1 MTTLR
6 DSAGPSS
13 AVESQ
18 WQAMLGRF
26 QTVGLDRIAKLA
38 TDQRI
43 DTKFLL
49 RQEQAFDL
57 IGELPG
63 HYRVLD
69 IDGHRFT
76 KYRTQYFDTE
86 SFALF
91 RRHHVGAA
99 HRYKVRSRTYLNT
112 RLAFVEIKRKSR
124 RGVTT
129 KARWPTEHFETAL
142 LSDSKDFVDRNCLID
157 SNALIPSLLNGFDRI
172 CFVSETA
179 PERLTI
185 DLGVQFEAEPGR
197 VRLTGVAV
205 AELKQQRNGHSLRDT
220 VFLERMR
227 AMGIRPTGFSKYC
240 MGLLL
245 TRSDVKHNLFKPQIK
260 RLERLMEE
268 RNVVC

>member
-1 MTTLR
+1 MLPE
-6 DSAGPSS
+6 SAGASP
-13 AVESQ
+13 AAESQ
-18 WQAMLGRF
+18 WQAMLGGF
-26 QTVGLDRIAKLA
+26 QTVALDRIAKLA
-38 TDQRI
+38 TDQRM

-49 RQEQAFDL
+49 REAQALEL
-57 IGELPG
+57 IGELGG

-76 KYRTQYFDTE
+76 RYRTQYFDTE
-86 SFALF
+86 SLALF
-91 RRHHVGAA
+91 RRHHAGAA
-99 HRYKVRSRTYLNT
+99 NPYKVRSRTYSNT
-112 RLAFVEIKRKSR
+112 GLAFVEIKRKSR

-129 KARWPTEHFETAL
+129 KARRSTEHFETVL
-142 LSDSKDFVDRNCLID
+142 LPDSKRFIDSICSID
-157 SNALIPSLLNGFDRI
+157 SNALTPSVHNNFDRI
-172 CFVSETA
+172 CLVSETA

-185 DLGVQFEAEPGR
+185 DLGVQFEAESGC

-205 AELKQQRNGHSLRDT
+205 AELKQRRNGHSIRGT

-227 AMGIRPTGFSKYC
+227 AMGIRPAGFSKYC

-245 TRSDVKHNLFKPQIK
+245 TRSYVKHNLFKPQLK

>member
-1 MTTLR
+1 MSLNN
-6 DSAGPSS
+6 SAGPSP
-13 AVESQ
+13 AADGQ
-18 WQAMLGRF
+18 WQEMLGGF
-26 QTVGLDRIAKLA
+26 QTVGLDRVVKLV

-49 RQEQAFDL
+49 REGQAFDL
-57 IGELPG
+57 ISELAG

-69 IDGHRFT
+69 IDGRRFT

-86 SFALF
+86 SFVLF

-99 HRYKVRSRTYLNT
+99 NRYKVRSRTYLNT
-112 RLAFVEIKRKSR
+112 NLAFVEIKRKSR

-129 KARWPTEHFETAL
+129 KTRWPTAHFETAL
-142 LSDSKDFVDRNCLID
+142 QSDSKHFVDRNCQID
-157 SNALIPSLLNGFDRI
+157 SSALLPSLLNGFDRI
-172 CFVSETA
+172 CFVSATA
-179 PERLTI
+179 PERLTL
-185 DLGVQFEAEPGR
+185 DLGVEFEVEAGR
-197 VRLTGVAV
+197 VRLSRVAV
-205 AELKQQRNGHSLRDT
+205 AELKQQRNGHNLRDT

-245 TRSDVKHNLFKPQIK
+245 TRGHVKHNLFKPQLK
-260 RLERLMEE
+260 RLERLMEG